1 MHVATLRFDRTAA
14 LIDGRLRAAGINFI
28 SMPGGRASVQG
39 FLSGAF
45 DAADIPF
52 ARYVFWKQQGRAIT
66 AIPVFTDRLF
76 QHEYVYTRTDTGI
89 ASPGDLRGRRVLCA
103 PSYFSTP
110 SFWHRALFN
119 DDYGLALG
127 DVDWY
132 SAGIESDGM
141 RIPES
146 AKVTVAPAMWLGL
159 EPLLDGTVDV
169 LMTARTAM
177 VPASRRHEIRRVM
190 PDAAERQR
198 AWAQRT
204 GCFPILHVLAIRNE
218 SLAARPGF
226 DTELCRAF
234 DESKNLAYRTLQDVG
249 APLHAQFPR
258 RYGRDVG
265 RRSVGLRRR
274 AKSSDA
280 GTLPPLRP
288 RTRAHRTGAAHRG
301 ALFGRRH
308 GPRIRRAHDSGH
320 DHGDHGRR
328 LGARTDLSRLKDILR
343 FVIGRWNHPVPRHPE
358 RSAAGAKSRD
368 NRDRDDL
375 RCPDLA
381 ALRSE

>member
-28 SMPGGRASVQG
+28 STPGGRASVQG

-132 SAGIESDGM
+132 SAGTESDGM

-234 DESKNLAYRTLQDVG
+234 DESKNLAYRTLQDERMSALPFMRSFLDDTVAMWG
-249 APLHAQFPR
+249 DDPWAYGVERNRPTLERFLRYAHEQGLTERELRIEELFSDDAMAHAF
-258 RYGRDVG
+258 
-265 RRSVGLRRR
+265 
-274 AKSSDA
+274 
-280 GTLPPLRP
+280 
-288 RTRAHRTGAAHRG
+288 
-301 ALFGRRH
+301 
-308 GPRIRRAHDSGH
+308 
-320 DHGDHGRR
+320 
-328 LGARTDLSRLKDILR
+328 GARMTPGTITGIMD
-343 FVIGRWNHPVPRHPE
+343 GGWAPE
-358 RSAAGAKSRD
+358 PTY
-368 NRDRDDL
+368 
-375 RCPDLA
+375 PD
-381 ALRSE
+381 